1 MKKTF
6 YQLHPLFLL
15 LVGIMLGFTG
25 ICVSVIFAAFYYK
38 IYWLLLVGIPAS
50 LFMGYWGI
58 YSLGYHH
65 IKIDA
70 EGVFAPGDKQEKNAK
85 IQYEVRV
92 KFEDIEAVRI
102 IRSIKNSKGKFIKSM
117 ASSPSSSSLIARNI
131 SSDSFIIILLLQ
143 ENFTDIIPGNKE
155 HQYNKKYKADCMNQ
169 PFMVLRNLFADNK
182 LDKNKE
188 YSSSV
193 KCRKG

>member
-65 IKIDA
+65 IKIDE
-70 EGVFAPGDKQEKNAK
+70 EGVFAPSDKQEKNAK

-92 KFEDIEAVRI
+92 RFEDIEAVRI

-117 ASSPSSSSLIARNI
+117 ATNSNALKTYLEFILKSGKEERIFIMYFSKKQRMKMLKIIAQKTGFELDYERMLTNT
-131 SSDSFIIILLLQ
+131 Q
-143 ENFTDIIPGNKE
+143 
-155 HQYNKKYKADCMNQ
+155 
-169 PFMVLRNLFADNK
+169 LR
-182 LDKNKE
+182 
-188 YSSSV
+188 
-193 KCRKG
+193 